1 LTVSASFQDRQPVQ
15 ISNSLAAPD
24 HFRCPLRVIRVVLT
38 VPVHFRSSPTSGLSQ
53 GRSACLKGAK
63 IRIASVSRFIW
74 KRDADVRP
82 PHFRPG
88 ADGYAGL
95 TFRLA

>member
-1 LTVSASFQDRQPVQ
+1 MPQ
-15 ISNSLAAPD
+15 
-24 HFRCPLRVIRVVLT
+24 
-38 VPVHFRSSPTSGLSQ
+38 RSEMT
-53 GRSACLKGAK
+53 RWAK

>member
-1 LTVSASFQDRQPVQ
+1 MTRW
-15 ISNSLAAPD
+15 
-24 HFRCPLRVIRVVLT
+24 
-38 VPVHFRSSPTSGLSQ
+38 
-53 GRSACLKGAK
+53 AK
-63 IRIASVSRFIW
+63 IRIASVPRFIW
-74 KRDADVRP
+74 KRDDDVRP